1 MITATNHRTALT
13 MLNASTITPLM
24 PSGVEHNPYTKAAAK
39 RILSFATRIEA
50 VRELRNCV
58 QVTYRS
64 NGGRCSTFLSKKAF
78 VVDFS
83 RIREEK
89 SQLVSV
95 VESSLYSYTVKSAN
109 NYYVVRP
116 DTPDVQQR
124 CECAD
129 CNFRGAFCKHQIA
142 VADYCKESL
151 GVA

>member
-1 MITATNHRTALT
+1 MSNI
-13 MLNASTITPLM
+13 STITPLT

-39 RILSFATRIEA
+39 RLLPFATKIEA

-83 RIREEK
+83 GIREAAAQSVE
-89 SQLVSV
+89 V
-95 VESSLYSYTVKSAN
+95 VETSLYSYTVKSAN

-116 DTPDVQQR
+116 GHADLRQR

-142 VADYCKESL
+142 VADYCKQSL